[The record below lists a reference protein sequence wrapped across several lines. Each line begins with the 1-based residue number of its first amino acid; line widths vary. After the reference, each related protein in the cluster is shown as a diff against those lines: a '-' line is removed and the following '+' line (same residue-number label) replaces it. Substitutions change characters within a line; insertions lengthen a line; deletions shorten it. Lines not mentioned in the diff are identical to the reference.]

1 MFQPVYLDVIFS
13 IFSTSIVPLIKNE
26 ISVYVKFSRYQF
38 MVYKG
43 LIA

>member
-1 MFQPVYLDVIFS
+1 MTCFKGQNH
-13 IFSTSIVPLIKNE
+13 LIKNGWYLE
-26 ISVYVKFSRYQF
+26 NVKFSRYQF